1 MSDPDASSGSAIG
14 KALCAGTA
22 TLRKAGIDQPR
33 HEARLLLEAASG
45 LSPAA
50 QLSDRHAALGDAA
63 AQRFHSL
70 IARRVAQ
77 EPVSRILGR
86 REFWSLGFTVTPD
99 TLDPRPDTE
108 TVVEAVLAAKP
119 DRAAPLRILDLG
131 TGTGCIVLALLH
143 EYRNALGVAVDRSP
157 AAIAVAQ
164 GNAVALGLADRFLPL
179 AGDWAGALAGAFDV
193 IVSNPPYIPGG
204 EIGGLAP
211 EVRCHDPRGALDG
224 GADGLDAYR
233 ALASCVTRYLV
244 PDGVIAL
251 EVGAGQ
257 AVAVAALLS
266 AAHLGIRDV
275 RADLAGIPRCV
286 VAGPQPGW
294 KSRKKAWRGGAH

>member
-1 MSDPDASSGSAIG
+1 MSGPDDASGSAIG

-22 TLRKAGIDQPR
+22 TLRQAGIDQPR

-50 QLSDRHAALGDAA
+50 QLSARHAALADATL
-63 AQRFHSL
+63 QRFHSL
-70 IARRVAQ
+70 VARRAAQ

-86 REFWSLGFTVTPD
+86 REFWSLAFTVTPD

-108 TVVEAVLAAKP
+108 TVVEAVLAARP
-119 DRAAPLRILDLG
+119 DRAAPLRVLDLG

-143 EYRNALGVAVDRSP
+143 EYRHALGVAVDRSP

-164 GNAVALGLADRFLPL
+164 GNARALGLADRFLPL
-179 AGDWAGALAGAFDV
+179 AGDWAAALTGAFDV

-204 EIGGLAP
+204 DIAGLAP
-211 EVRCHDPRGALDG
+211 EVRCHDPRDALDG
-224 GADGLDAYR
+224 GADGLEAYR
-233 ALASCVTRYLV
+233 ALASCVARHIA

-257 AVAVAALLS
+257 APAVAALLS
-266 AAHLGIRDV
+266 AAHLRIHDI

-286 VAGPQPGW
+286 VAGQQPG
-294 KSRKKAWRGGAH
+294 